1 MSPIYGASK
10 RVASGPLSRIST
22 KAPRERHNF
31 FRKPGVTGR
40 AAFELPRAGRVPH
53 SSMKKTALTAHGTTS
68 WST

>member
-31 FRKPGVTGR
+31 RQKVWGHGASGV
-40 AAFELPRAGRVPH
+40 
-53 SSMKKTALTAHGTTS
+53 
-68 WST
+68 